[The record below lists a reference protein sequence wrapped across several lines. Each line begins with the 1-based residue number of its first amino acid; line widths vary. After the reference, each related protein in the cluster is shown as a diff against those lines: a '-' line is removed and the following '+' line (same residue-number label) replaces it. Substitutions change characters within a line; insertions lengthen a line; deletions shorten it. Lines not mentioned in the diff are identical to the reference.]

1 MDSFEINKILGAV
14 LGTLLFVMGAG
25 FIAEAIYHPAET
37 AGVGYALPE
46 PEGGEGEGGPA
57 APTDEPLGVRLA
69 VANLEAGHTAVR
81 KCESCHTF
89 EQGGEN
95 KAGPNL
101 YDVVGRL
108 IGDHAGFAYSDGM
121 IEHKTAGDTW
131 TYANLDAFLRRPKGF
146 TPGTKM
152 TFAGIR
158 NAKERADVL
167 AYLQSLSASPK
178 PFPPP
183 EPVAEAAPVD
193 AAPAAETPTTTETET
208 PVVGTPIN
216 TETPAGAEAP
226 SAPAAE
232 PAATPAEPPAPA
244 APAAQ

>member
-25 FIAEAIYHPAET
+25 FIAEAIYQPGEAP
-37 AGVGYALPE
+37 GVGYALPE
-46 PEGGEGEGGPA
+46 PEGGAGEGGPA
-57 APTDEPLGVRLA
+57 APADEPLGVRLA
-69 VANLEAGHTAVR
+69 AANAEAGHAAVR

-89 EQGGEN
+89 EAGGAN

-101 YDVVGRL
+101 YDIVDQL
-108 IGDHAGFAYSDGM
+108 IGHHADFSYSAGM
-121 IEHKTAGDTW
+121 LEHKTAGDTW
-131 TYANLDAFLRRPKGF
+131 TYDNLDHFLKRPKGF

-158 NAKERADVL
+158 NAQERADVL
-167 AYLQSLSASPK
+167 AYLQSLSADPK

-183 EPVAEAAPVD
+183 EPVAEAAPAAD
-193 AAPAAETPTTTETET
+193 ATATPTTTQDEMS
-208 PVVGTPIN
+208 VVGTP
-216 TETPAGAEAP
+216 TDDETPAGAEV
-226 SAPAAE
+226 PAQPTPE
-232 PAATPAEPPAPA
+232 PAVTPAEPPVSA